1 MNKLSKTAKVALL
14 SAAIFIAFA
23 VFAGI
28 VGLASG
34 GFKGLWV
41 NTEIRT
47 GRDAR
52 TESDRSIE
60 QRESIPMDGVNKIH
74 IQSVSS
80 RINIKSGGD
89 EIVGEL
95 IGHYTSLNGEINLKT
110 EMKGDTLIIK
120 TEYTPKANIINIIPY
135 TNLELNVIIP
145 EEYMNSLTADTV
157 SDRINMKNLPNSF
170 NRVNIETTSGKIEVI
185 NLNAESLTLHTV
197 SGSILADGISSPVK
211 IDTVSGRST
220 VIMNDMYDI
229 DMETVSG
236 RCELTVPSDSSF
248 YINYSTV
255 SGGFKSDFDIT
266 VKDLNNRKSF
276 NGKVGDGGSNV
287 NIETVSGSFNIFAE

>member
-1 MNKLSKTAKVALL
+1 MNKLSTTAKVALL
-14 SAAIFIAFA
+14 AAAIFIAFA
-23 VFAGI
+23 VLAGI

-34 GFKGLWV
+34 GFKGLWL

-52 TESDRSIE
+52 SESNRNIE

-74 IQSVSS
+74 VQSVSS

-95 IGHYTSLNGEINLKT
+95 IGNYTSLNGEINLKT

-120 TEYTPKANIINIIPY
+120 TEYTPKAKIINIIPY
-135 TNLELNVIIP
+135 ANLELNIIIP
-145 EEYMNSLTADTV
+145 EEYMNSLTADAV
-157 SDRINMKNLPNSF
+157 SARINMKNLPNSF
-170 NRVNIETTSGKIEVI
+170 DRVNIETTSGKIEVI

-248 YINYSTV
+248 DLNFSTV

-266 VKDLNNRKSF
+266 VKDLNNREGIK
-276 NGKVGDGGSNV
+276 GKVGDGGSNV

>member
-14 SAAIFIAFA
+14 SAAIFLAFA
-23 VFAGI
+23 VLAGI

-52 TESDRSIE
+52 SESNRNIE
-60 QRESIPMDGVNKIH
+60 QRESIPMDGVKKIH
-74 IQSVSS
+74 VQSVSS

-95 IGHYTSLNGEINLKT
+95 IGNYTSLNGEINLKT

-120 TEYTPKANIINIIPY
+120 TEYTPKAKIINIIPY
-135 TNLELNVIIP
+135 ANLELNVLIP
-145 EEYMNSLTADTV
+145 EEYMNSLTADAV
-157 SDRINMKNLPNSF
+157 SGRINMKNLPNSF
-170 NRVNIETTSGKIEVI
+170 DRVNIETTSGKIEVI

-197 SGSILADGISSPVK
+197 SGSILADGISSPVET
-211 IDTVSGRST
+211 DTVSGRST

-248 YINYSTV
+248 DLNFSTV

-266 VKDLNNRKSF
+266 VKDLNNREGIK
-276 NGKVGDGGSNV
+276 GKVGDGGSNV
-287 NIETVSGSFNIFAE
+287 NVETVSGSFNIYAK